1 MRQRAAKLPR
11 HPVNDPRRRQ
21 HAGGGNPVTADK
33 TGRGDGDGGGAIGG
47 TGVDAHIERAR
58 GAIMG
63 GKAGKFGHQK
73 GHRNRNIRVN
83 DDRIDP
89 A

>member
-1 MRQRAAKLPR
+1 
-11 HPVNDPRRRQ
+11 
-21 HAGGGNPVTADK
+21 
-33 TGRGDGDGGGAIGG
+33 
-47 TGVDAHIERAR
+47 
-58 GAIMG
+58 MG